1 VDGVWGIVV
10 AAGRGD
16 RFGEAKQFC
25 DLADTRVI
33 DHALAPLAQVCDGV
47 VLVLPAGVE
56 WDGEPVDAVVAG
68 GDTRSDSVRAGL
80 RAVPEEAEIVVV
92 HDAARPLATRAL
104 FDAVIAAV
112 RAGADA
118 AVPGV
123 PVSDT
128 LKQVDGERVVGTV
141 DREQLIGV
149 QTPQAF
155 RGFVLRAAHAQQGHA
170 TDDAALVE
178 AARGRV
184 VVVPGDP
191 RNLKITTPDDL
202 VIAAALLD
210 AP

>member
-1 VDGVWGIVV
+1 MDGVWGIVV

-16 RFGEAKQFC
+16 RFGQPKQFC
-25 DLADTRVI
+25 ALVGRRVV
-33 DHALAPLAQVCDGV
+33 DVSVSAMQATCEAV
-47 VLVLPAGVE
+47 VVVLPAGIT
-56 WDGEPVDAVVAG
+56 WDGDAVAAAVAG

-80 RAVPEEAEIVVV
+80 RAIPADAEVVVV

-112 RAGADA
+112 RNGADA
-118 AVPGV
+118 AVPGLLV
-123 PVSDT
+123 ADT
-128 LKQVDGERVVGTV
+128 LKRVANERVVATV
-141 DREQLIGV
+141 DRGELVAV

-155 RGFVLRAAHAQQGHA
+155 RASVLRAAHAGSDDA

-178 AARGRV
+178 AMGGSV
-184 VVVPGDP
+184 VVVPGEP

-202 VIAAALLD
+202 LVAAALLD